1 MFKSDLDFF
10 QENAKHVHLFVYS
23 GPPPNARL
31 RGELN
36 MKSFECFKD
45 PSTSYMNAV
54 MITNTRH
61 RPGAMKELIE
71 KINSSR
77 GSDDEKFV
85 LRKQS
90 QFEDEIMA
98 LERSDGIRSLKQHG
112 FFQRIQ
118 DAKKRGDPTYDVWP
132 NTDEERIERNTIKEL
147 HIDMVKPSGKT
158 QRKSGEKPQT
168 KTATYSFDSD
178 DDEGAAGGVEA
189 SPETPVRSRSQ
200 LGLRKKR
207 MAYRLNEDDED
218 DAGAA
223 AGAGSGSAQAAVPAL
238 PAAAAEPV
246 SAAAPPV
253 AAPVPPVAQ
262 PAPGPAPRPAD
273 PAQLPLAVAV
283 EYIPRNADNAAMYM
297 EVDRMDA
304 RIQSLEKKLADLEET
319 NGVLTSNEAVYQI
332 AYNTIEARLKE
343 KDEMHAELVKA
354 KDEKHTELMKAQ
366 AEISKIKEEK
376 YLDIIKGNTDCFM
389 RLMAEKDE
397 KYAHMYEMVD
407 HLQNAYKRPR
417 SSS

>member
-1 MFKSDLDFF
+1 
-10 QENAKHVHLFVYS
+10 
-23 GPPPNARL
+23 
-31 RGELN
+31 

-45 PSTSYMNAV
+45 QRTSYVNAI
-54 MITNTRH
+54 ITTHH
-61 RPGAMKELIE
+61 RKRTVGIKSSIE
-71 KINSSR
+71 QINASRDSDQNKII
-77 GSDDEKFV
+77 

-90 QFEDEIMA
+90 EFDDEIMTVS
-98 LERSDGIRSLKQHG
+98 RSDGVSSKKHG
-112 FFQRIQ
+112 FYIRIQ
-118 DAKKRGDPTYDVWP
+118 DAKERGDPTYFCWP
-132 NTDEERIERNTIKEL
+132 RTSVEFRERDLIKEL

-158 QRKSGEKPQT
+158 QK
-168 KTATYSFDSD
+168 KTSAYSFDSD
-178 DDEGAAGGVEA
+178 NDEGAAGAAGGVEA

-218 DAGAA
+218 YAGAA
-223 AGAGSGSAQAAVPAL
+223 AGEGSGSAQAAAPAL

-246 SAAAPPV
+246 PASAPLA
-253 AAPVPPVAQ
+253 AAPVPPVVQ

-273 PAQLPLAVAV
+273 PAQLPFAVAV
-283 EYIPRNADNAAMYM
+283 EYSPRNANNAAMYM

-304 RIQSLEKKLADLEET
+304 RILAIEKKLADLEET
-319 NGVLTSNEAVYQI
+319 NSVLTSNEAVYQI

-343 KDEMHAELVKA
+343 KDEKHA
-354 KDEKHTELMKAQ
+354 DLMKAQ
-366 AEISKIKEEK
+366 EEISKIKEDK
-376 YLDIIKGNTDCFM
+376 YLEIIKGNTNCFM

-417 SSS
+417 PSS

>member
-77 GSDDEKFV
+77 GSEDEKFV

-98 LERSDGIRSLKQHG
+98 LDRSDGIRSLKQHG
-112 FFQRIQ
+112 FYQRIQ
-118 DAKKRGDPTYDVWP
+118 DAKNRGDSTYYKWP
-132 NTDEERIERNTIKEL
+132 NTDEECIERNNIKEL

-158 QRKSGEKPQT
+158 RRKSGEKPET

-178 DDEGAAGGVEA
+178 DDEGAAGAAGGVEA
-189 SPETPVRSRSQ
+189 SPGIPVRPRSQ

-223 AGAGSGSAQAAVPAL
+223 AGAGSGSAQAL
-238 PAAAAEPV
+238 PAAVAEPV
-246 SAAAPPV
+246 P
-253 AAPVPPVAQ
+253 APVPPVAQ

-304 RIQSLEKKLADLEET
+304 RIQALEKKLADLEET

>member
-1 MFKSDLDFF
+1 MPTANVRK
-10 QENAKHVHLFVYS
+10 
-23 GPPPNARL
+23 
-31 RGELN
+31 ELN

-45 PSTSYMNAV
+45 QSTSYVNAV
-54 MITNTRH
+54 IVTNCKY
-61 RPGAMKELIE
+61 RPLGFKAKIE
-71 KINSSR
+71 QVNQSR
-77 GSDDEKFV
+77 GSEDGKFI

-90 QFEDEIMA
+90 EFDDEIMT
-98 LERSDGIRSLKQHG
+98 LSRSDGIMSLKQHG
-112 FFQRIQ
+112 FYQRIQ
-118 DAKKRGDPTYDVWP
+118 DAKNHGDPTYYKWP
-132 NTDEERIERNTIKEL
+132 NTEEQIRERDLIKEL
-147 HIDMVKPSGKT
+147 HIDMVKPSGKN
-158 QRKSGEKPQT
+158 QK
-168 KTATYSFDSD
+168 KTSAYSFDSD
-178 DDEGAAGGVEA
+178 DDEGAAGAAGGVEA
-189 SPETPVRSRSQ
+189 SPGIPVRPRSQ

-223 AGAGSGSAQAAVPAL
+223 AGAGSGSAQAL
-238 PAAAAEPV
+238 PAAVAEPV
-246 SAAAPPV
+246 P
-253 AAPVPPVAQ
+253 APVPPVVQ

-304 RIQSLEKKLADLEET
+304 RIQALEKKLADLEET

-343 KDEMHAELVKA
+343 KDEKHA
-354 KDEKHTELMKAQ
+354 DLMKAQ
-366 AEISKIKEEK
+366 EEISKIKEDK
-376 YLDIIKGNTDCFM
+376 YLEIIKGNTNCFM